1 MQGFFSVVKVRFI
14 GEGAVDQGGP
24 RREFFR
30 LLAINARDV
39 FLQGKFFATNV
50 SAVQVRVL
58 KDKKICSQI
67 FSSAIASYTLY
78 FMFFQN
84 SCMHRQEICITLA
97 DTLLYP
103 SFKEVV
109 ACHV

>member
-1 MQGFFSVVKVRFI
+1 MACKVFYVFKVRFV

-50 SAVQVRVL
+50 PAIQVR
-58 KDKKICSQI
+58 
-67 FSSAIASYTLY
+67 
-78 FMFFQN
+78 
-84 SCMHRQEICITLA
+84 
-97 DTLLYP
+97 
-103 SFKEVV
+103 
-109 ACHV
+109 